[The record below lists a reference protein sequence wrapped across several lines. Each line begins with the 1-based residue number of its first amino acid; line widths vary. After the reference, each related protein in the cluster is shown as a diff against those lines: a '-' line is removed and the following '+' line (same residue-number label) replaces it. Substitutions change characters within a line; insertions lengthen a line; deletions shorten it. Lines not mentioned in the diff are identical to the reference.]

1 MVVDVKEQQV
11 LKSLNDRRD
20 YRYVMS
26 ISIVYLLWVTK
37 VIVYWFFKM
46 SYSNLMYLWE
56 ILLYS
61 TPCHTCLYNLLT
73 YQFYIKRRGYRS
85 GTGPSC
91 FTAKGP
97 TTL

>member
-46 SYSNLMYLWE
+46 SYSNLMYL
-56 ILLYS
+56 
-61 TPCHTCLYNLLT
+61 
-73 YQFYIKRRGYRS
+73 
-85 GTGPSC
+85 
-91 FTAKGP
+91 
-97 TTL
+97 

>member
-61 TPCHTCLYNLLT
+61 TPCHTCL
-73 YQFYIKRRGYRS
+73 
-85 GTGPSC
+85 
-91 FTAKGP
+91 
-97 TTL
+97 